1 MIIASAYTEL
11 KRAAS
16 FRFPCTSAILS
27 TILLLNFNTLLT
39 VNKQYTLVETSP
51 GRVQKP
57 LSVRSSSADRKYKT
71 GRIPFSNS
79 YHDGGLDVFRTAQGR
94 RIFFVPFGAI
104 AAPSPPFRD
113 SQANHPIRRP
123 GSRRSRVLPGIYQ
136 VTVSISAIDVARCDL
151 GLVWKM
157 EFVWRT
163 FLALLACTIAMR

>member
-1 MIIASAYTEL
+1 MRPLHSDESCLQSMLDVQWGRRKAHGIAEHHGAAALEK
-11 KRAAS
+11 KRQ
-16 FRFPCTSAILS
+16 RL
-27 TILLLNFNTLLT
+27 
-39 VNKQYTLVETSP
+39 
-51 GRVQKP
+51 P
-57 LSVRSSSADRKYKT
+57 LFHQRRHD
-71 GRIPFSNS
+71 PFSNS